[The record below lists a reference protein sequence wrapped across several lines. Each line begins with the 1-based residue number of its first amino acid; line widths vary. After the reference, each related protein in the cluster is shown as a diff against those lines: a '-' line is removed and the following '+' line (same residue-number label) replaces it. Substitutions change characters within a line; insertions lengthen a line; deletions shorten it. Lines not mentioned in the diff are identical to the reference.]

1 MYYNSEIGYIDLLKD
16 ALSNGEKKMTRNGNV
31 ISIFGCLINFKDIS
45 TFFPLITTKK
55 IFFRGIV
62 EELLWFLR
70 GSTNA
75 NELKSKKQKKMDD
88 ILDKIS
94 KNGYDNLSNHEKN
107 FLNNYLD

>member
-1 MYYNSEIGYIDLLKD
+1 MKLLNWVSS
-16 ALSNGEKKMTRNGNV
+16 LFNRTEKTSQR
-31 ISIFGCLINFKDIS
+31 
-45 TFFPLITTKK
+45 PLTDDQ
-55 IFFRGIV
+55 F
-62 EELLWFLR
+62 
-70 GSTNA
+70 